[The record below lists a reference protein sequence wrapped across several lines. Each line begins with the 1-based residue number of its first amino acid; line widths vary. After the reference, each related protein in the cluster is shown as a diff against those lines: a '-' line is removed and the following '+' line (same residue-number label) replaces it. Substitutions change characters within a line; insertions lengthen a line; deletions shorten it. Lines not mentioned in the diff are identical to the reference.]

1 MYACCRYKGCENIS
15 PSLAPS
21 HQGRESSL
29 ALRERVRGF
38 LIKNMKNTVKII
50 EVLRNRNFLKLW
62 IGQIVSA
69 LGDRF
74 HQMALL
80 GLIMKKGGNVGE
92 ELSKI
97 TFWSVL
103 PFFLFSLFSG
113 VLSDRWSRKNILIG
127 SDMARVLLVCAIPWI
142 IRDSSYIAPAYPVI
156 FVIGI
161 FTCLFSPAKFSIIPN
176 IVEDRH
182 LLAGNS
188 LISSSALLSVLA
200 GTAIGCVV
208 FDSIGF
214 KPSMYFDAF
223 TYLFSASTIWKLT
236 VKEKERPEIK
246 GVAVVL
252 SDIKEGM
259 KYMYH
264 DTRLMILISFGAI
277 FWLVGISFYVAI
289 SDFAGK
295 IWGFTSLTPL
305 GLIFT
310 LLGSGLLVGA
320 VMVGKYGDWVKR
332 NILYTASIWIM
343 ACGIMAFA
351 LVESYMAASGIIFFI
366 GIAGGA
372 FLAPINAD
380 IQKIVPDELRGRTFA
395 CKDIFV
401 NAAMVTPVLLIGK
414 LTTFISVRALM
425 LYLGVGIFLIGIFV
439 ALKSIKLNTIEPQP
453 KNPSLSPIRKGKR
466 KGY

>member
-1 MYACCRYKGCENIS
+1 MYACFRYKGYENIS
-15 PSLAPS
+15 HSLAPS
-21 HQGRESSL
+21 HKRGKVPPCGRV
-29 ALRERVRGF
+29 RVRGF
-38 LIKNMKNTVKII
+38 LIKNMKNTVKIT
-50 EVLRNRNFLKLW
+50 EVLRNHNFLKLW

-97 TFWSVL
+97 TFWRVL

-113 VLSDRWSRKNILIG
+113 VLSDRWSRKSILIG
-127 SDMARVLLVCAIPWI
+127 SDIVRVL
-142 IRDSSYIAPAYPVI
+142 
-156 FVIGI
+156 F
-161 FTCLFSPAKFSIIPN
+161 
-176 IVEDRH
+176 
-182 LLAGNS
+182 
-188 LISSSALLSVLA
+188 
-200 GTAIGCVV
+200 
-208 FDSIGF
+208 
-214 KPSMYFDAF
+214 
-223 TYLFSASTIWKLT
+223 
-236 VKEKERPEIK
+236 
-246 GVAVVL
+246 VL

-264 DTRLMILISFGAI
+264 DARLMILISFGAI

-310 LLGSGLLVGA
+310 LLGGGLLAGA

-332 NILYTASIWIM
+332 NILYTGSIWIL

-414 LTTFISVRALM
+414 LTTFISVRELM
-425 LYLGVGIFLIGIFV
+425 FYLGVGIFLIGIFV
-439 ALKSIKLNTIEPQP
+439 AWKSIKLNTIAQHSR
-453 KNPSLSPIRKGKR
+453 NPNRISKQQNQ
-466 KGY
+466 

>member
-1 MYACCRYKGCENIS
+1 
-15 PSLAPS
+15 
-21 HQGRESSL
+21 
-29 ALRERVRGF
+29 
-38 LIKNMKNTVKII
+38 
-50 EVLRNRNFLKLW
+50 
-62 IGQIVSA
+62 
-69 LGDRF
+69 
-74 HQMALL
+74 
-80 GLIMKKGGNVGE
+80 
-92 ELSKI
+92 
-97 TFWSVL
+97 
-103 PFFLFSLFSG
+103 
-113 VLSDRWSRKNILIG
+113 
-127 SDMARVLLVCAIPWI
+127 MARVLLVCAIPWI

-223 TYLFSASTIWKLT
+223 TYLFSAGTIWKLT
-236 VKEKERPEIK
+236 VKEQERPEIK
-246 GVAVVL
+246 GITVVL

-259 KYMYH
+259 QCMYH
-264 DTRLMILISFGAI
+264 DARLMILISFGAI
-277 FWLVGISFYVAI
+277 FWLVGISFYVVL

-310 LLGSGLLVGA
+310 LLGGGLLIGA
-320 VMVGKYGDWVKR
+320 IVVGKYGDWVKR
-332 NILYTASIWIM
+332 NILYTGSIWIM
-343 ACGIMAFA
+343 ALGIMAFA
-351 LVESYMAASGIIFFI
+351 LVQSYTVASCIIFFI

-414 LTTFISVRALM
+414 LTTFISVRELM
-425 LYLGVGIFLIGIFV
+425 LYLGVGIFLIGILV
-439 ALKSIKLNTIEPQP
+439 ALKSIKLNIIEPQP
-453 KNPSLSPIRKGKR
+453 KNPSLSPLRKGGHR
-466 KGY
+466 GV